1 MLNKNKPKQNLFD
14 VIASV
19 AAVLQK
25 LLGWVLM
32 ALLLCIGIAQIS
44 VGYLSS
50 GFAMVGLA
58 VLVCPRMPLQENW
71 RLLVVAV
78 IGFLI
83 LFLLN

>member
-1 MLNKNKPKQNLFD
+1 MLNKNKPKQNLFA
-14 VIASV
+14 VIASM

-32 ALLLCIGIAQIS
+32 AFLLCIGIAQIFT
-44 VGYLSS
+44 GYLSS

-58 VLVCPRMPLQENW
+58 VFVCPRTPLSENW

-78 IGFLI
+78 IGFVI

>member
-1 MLNKNKPKQNLFD
+1 MLNKNKPKQNLFA

-32 ALLLCIGIAQIS
+32 ALLLCIGIAQI
-44 VGYLSS
+44 GQGNLSS

-58 VLVCPRMPLQENW
+58 VLICPRTPLSDNW
-71 RLLVVAV
+71 RLLIVAV
-78 IGFLI
+78 IGFII